1 MKAQALKVK
10 ISVTGAWLAEKRI
23 GRLQRKA
30 EKLAVVLER
39 AADAMS
45 KLNDER

>member
-10 ISVTGAWLAEKRI
+10 VSVTGAWLAEKRLK
-23 GRLQRKA
+23 RLRREA
-30 EKLAVVLER
+30 ERLASALDR
-39 AADAMS
+39 AANAME